1 MSNLTKSYAVIS
13 KQFNLPS
20 LDLTRI
26 NTADVITASVFIIAI
41 LGTNYAMAGLP
52 NVKLFD
58 LLVFS
63 AGYVLGFRKGVLV
76 GVSAWLLYGTFNPWG
91 PADSLLLTILMTSEA
106 IYAFMGFGFR
116 KLIDPNN
123 LRISNS
129 RQSLILVG
137 LAVLGTFLYDLF
149 TNAYTGVVWANM
161 SGGSYI
167 DWINIALFNP
177 GALLFSFVH
186 ISSNIII
193 FLTLGPLVMR
203 GFLALNRIAKDWG
216 K

>member
-1 MSNLTKSYAVIS
+1 MSNLTRSYTVIS

-20 LDLTRI
+20 LDLI
-26 NTADVITASVFIIAI
+26 GVNKADIITASVFIIAI
-41 LGTNYAMAGLP
+41 LGTNYAMAGFP

-116 KLIDPNN
+116 KLMEPNS
-123 LRISNS
+123 LRIFNT
-129 RQSLILVG
+129 RQSLILIG
-137 LAVLGTFLYDLF
+137 LAALSTFLYDLF
-149 TNAYTGVVWANM
+149 TNAYTGVVWANI
-161 SGGSYI
+161 SGGSYV
-167 DWINIALFNP
+167 DWINVALFNP

-203 GFLALNRIAKDWG
+203 GFMALNKIAKDWEQ
-216 K
+216 

>member
-1 MSNLTKSYAVIS
+1 
-13 KQFNLPS
+13 
-20 LDLTRI
+20 
-26 NTADVITASVFIIAI
+26 
-41 LGTNYAMAGLP
+41 
-52 NVKLFD
+52 
-58 LLVFS
+58 
-63 AGYVLGFRKGVLV
+63 
-76 GVSAWLLYGTFNPWG
+76 
-91 PADSLLLTILMTSEA
+91 MTSEA

-116 KLIDPNN
+116 KLIDPNS

-137 LAVLGTFLYDLF
+137 LAALSTFSYDLF

-203 GFLALNRIAKDWG
+203 GFVALNRIAKDWDR
-216 K
+216 

>member
-20 LDLTRI
+20 LELTRI
-26 NTADVITASVFIIAI
+26 NKADVITASVFLIAI

-137 LAVLGTFLYDLF
+137 LAALGTFLYDLF

-161 SGGSYI
+161 SDGSYI